1 MKNSNKDLVI
11 CTLLTSVWRS
21 RTCWKQRSIE
31 EMVVRTNRPFKG
43 EANYGSKYTWHILK
57 GWKVFRNLRIK
68 SSMKWIKPSRMTL
81 FISWKYLQRNTAAC
95 LILQLSM
102 PWCAYDFFCKKAFF
116 LLEHGTANNFIPFKW
131 IPRYQINYFGTFLQA
146 ILNMF

>member
-31 EMVVRTNRPFKG
+31 EMVVRSKD

-57 GWKVFRNLRIK
+57 GWKVFRNLRMK

-81 FISWKYLQRNTAAC
+81 FLSWKYLQRNTAAC
-95 LILQLSM
+95 LILLCLDLRM
-102 PWCAYDFFCKKAFF
+102 IFFVKKHFF

-131 IPRYQINYFGTFLQA
+131 ISRYQINYLGTFLQA